1 MPRPP
6 LASLE
11 EHLGYTFGDKD
22 LLELA
27 LTHTSFAHE
36 QPEPTEHNERL
47 EFLGDAVL
55 DLVLSEYLVRTFPQA
70 PEGELSK
77 RRSHLVNE
85 GALAQRARLLD
96 LGDHLRL
103 GRGEELTGGRDK
115 SSLLAGVYEAVVAA
129 LYLEAGYDRTRA
141 VVVAQFADVLEDV
154 ASVGPP
160 TDFKSRLQERCQE
173 VGKGLPSYTVVAQL
187 GPDHDKTFEVEVVI
201 SERCLGRGTGKNK
214 REAEQAAAR
223 QALERLDQA
232 NPNI

>member
-1 MPRPP
+1 MPSPP

-11 EHLGYTFGDKD
+11 EHLGYAFTDKA
-22 LLELA
+22 LLEQA

-36 QPEPTEHNERL
+36 QPDPTAHNERL

-55 DLVLSEYLVRTFPQA
+55 DLVLSEHLIQVFPLA

-85 GALAQRARLLD
+85 GALAQRARRLG

-103 GRGEELTGGRDK
+103 GRGEEMTGGRDK
-115 SSLLAGVYEAVVAA
+115 PSLLAGVYEALVAA
-129 LYLEAGYDRTRA
+129 LYLDAGYERTRS
-141 VVVAQFADVLEDV
+141 VVVAQFADILEDR
-154 ASVGPP
+154 ASVVSPI
-160 TDFKSRLQERCQE
+160 DFKSRLQERCQE
-173 VGKGLPSYTVVAQL
+173 AGHGLPRYTVVSER
-187 GPDHDKTFEVEVVI
+187 GPDHDKTFEVEVAI
-201 SERCLGRGTGKNK
+201 SKQCIGQGTGRSK

>member
-11 EHLGYTFGDKD
+11 EHLGYAFADKA
-22 LLELA
+22 LLEQS

-36 QPEPTEHNERL
+36 QPEPTAHNERL

-55 DLVLSEYLVRTFPQA
+55 DLVLSEHLVRAFPLA
-70 PEGELSK
+70 TEGDLSK

-85 GALAQRARLLD
+85 GALAERARLLG

-103 GRGEELTGGRDK
+103 GRGEEMTGGRDK
-115 SSLLAGVYEAVVAA
+115 SSLLAGAFEALVAA
-129 LYLEAGYDRTRA
+129 LYLEAGYDRARA
-141 VVVAQFADVLEDV
+141 VVVAQFAEVLEGE
-154 ASVGPP
+154 ASMVPP

-173 VGKGLPSYTVVAQL
+173 AGEGLPSYTVVTQR
-187 GPDHDKTFEVEVVI
+187 GPDHEKTFEVEVVL
-201 SERCLGRGTGKNK
+201 SEQFLGRGTGRSK

-223 QALERLDQA
+223 RALGRLDQG

>member
-11 EHLGYTFGDKD
+11 EQLGYSFADKG
-22 LLELA
+22 LLQQA

-55 DLVLSEYLVRTFPQA
+55 DLVLSEYLVEGFPRA

-85 GALAQRARLLD
+85 GALARRARLLG
-96 LGDHLRL
+96 LGEHLRL

-115 SSLLAGVYEAVVAA
+115 PSLLAGAYEALVAA
-129 LYLEAGYDRTRA
+129 LYLEAGYERVRA
-141 VVVAQFADVLEDV
+141 VVVAQFEDVLEDV
-154 ASVGPP
+154 ASMVPP

-173 VGKGLPSYTVVAQL
+173 GGQGLPIYTVVEQR
-187 GPDHDKTFEVEVVI
+187 GPDHDKTFEVEVVLL
-201 SERCLGRGTGKNK
+201 ERCLGRGVGRSK

-223 QALERLDQA
+223 QALERLDIA